1 MDENWLQIREYNG
14 QGFQSLVTFGRWRV
28 AILNYLDD
36 IHPEHNDTMERHSQ
50 TDEVFVLLKGK
61 GVLLIG
67 GAGSAINAIFPQ
79 VLEPGKIYNVRS
91 NTWHTILLSRDA
103 SVLLVENQ
111 DTGEQNSEY
120 VQLSMKQQSLIA
132 GIAESERIMAR

>member
-14 QGFQSLVTFGRWRV
+14 QGFQSLVTFNGWRV

-36 IHPEHNDTMERHSQ
+36 IHPEHNDSMERHSK

-67 GAGSAINAIFPQ
+67 GNGAAVETIVPQ
-79 VLEPGKIYNVRS
+79 ALEPGKIYNVRR
-91 NTWHTILLSRDA
+91 NTWHTVLLSRDA
-103 SVLLVENQ
+103 SVLLVENE
-111 DTGEQNSEY
+111 DTSEQNSEY
-120 VQLSMKQQSLIA
+120 TRLSQEQRNKMSQ
-132 GIAESERIMAR
+132 IAEREEINA